1 MIILTDI
8 NTLDKHGPFCDHD
21 GGYLIDSSMEA
32 RGFPGNEKVWTLW
45 AIKGLLKRA
54 SPGLHTAVKGPG
66 GYDNSGHVV
75 VRHRYRIEPVCA
87 ACGARGDN
95 IRRNADTVFNP
106 VAEEWEVVDLFDSTT
121 CEKCEDECGYSYEVV
136 DPELHIR
143 DLYMDKVSDL
153 LLPYGVDLNNP
164 VVDGLAA
171 AHAIGKFGELTA
183 QEFVDLYTKQH
194 GLTEEK

>member
-1 MIILTDI
+1 MIVLT
-8 NTLDKHGPFCDHD
+8 NTNVLDKHGPFLDHD

-45 AIKGLLKRA
+45 SLGGLLKRA
-54 SPGLHTAVKGPG
+54 SPGLHTSKKGPG
-66 GYDNSGHVV
+66 GYDNAGHVGV
-75 VRHRYRIEPVCA
+75 KHTYRIEPVCA

-106 VAEEWEVVDLFDSTT
+106 VTEEWEVVDLFDSTT
-121 CEKCEDECGYSYEVV
+121 CEKCEGECGYTFEVI

-143 DLYMDKVSDL
+143 DLYMEKVFDL
-153 LLPYGVDLNNP
+153 LQPYGMNLRNP
-164 VVDGLAA
+164 VVDGLATL
-171 AHAIGKFGELTA
+171 HASNRFGELTA

-194 GLTEEK
+194 GFSEEK